1 MTKTKRIASTAAA
14 AVLALSMVTA
24 ASSFAAFATPANNVA
39 ITITNTD
46 GKHTYQAYQLF
57 SGDVSDGKLTNIQ
70 WGSGVSDSAALLEAL
85 KAYVPTGSSSSPF
98 ADCTDANSV
107 ANVLR
112 NFEDDSD
119 DVKAVAKIFG
129 KYLSNDCVEAT
140 VAADATSCELNVG
153 EEGYWLVKDK
163 DDSLNDTENTAY
175 TSYILKVLGSTSLAP
190 KSALPTV
197 EKKVEE
203 DEHIVNTNAVNTAI
217 YGAKYNDV
225 ADYSIGEAFSFALKG
240 TMPANIGSY
249 TSYKYAFHD
258 TLSKGF
264 TISPM
269 EVTVAIMN
277 PKTGEGETGYDTT
290 TLNEG
295 FKTSRITNDDGT
307 TSIDV
312 SFDDILGLEGITVNK
327 DTIVLVR
334 YTAWLDSDAVV
345 GLDGNENEVYL
356 TYSNNPNWDG
366 TPGSDDDDEGKT
378 PKDKVVVF
386 TYEFDGTKVDSVVDT
401 KKLKDAE
408 FKLYYTDEN
417 SKNHYVQLDADNKVT
432 GWTTNA
438 SDATV
443 IKSAEDGTFKII
455 GLDNGTYYLQE
466 TKAPDGYNLPSKPFT
481 LVITSTTVNNQA
493 WNDFDASKALT
504 ALSLSVDGAAAQAG
518 NTTTGVVAANI
529 TNTSG
534 SKLPSTGGIGTKIF
548 YVGGGAVVLASGVLL
563 VTKKRMKNNAE

>member
-175 TSYILKVLGSTSLAP
+175 TAYILKVLGSTELAP
-190 KSALPTV
+190 KSSLPTV
-197 EKKVEE
+197 EKKVAE
-203 DEHIVNTNAVNTAI
+203 DDHDVSTNAANTAL
-217 YGAKYNDV
+217 YGLAYNDV
-225 ADYSIGEAFSFALKG
+225 ADYSIGEEVPFALSG
-240 TMPANIGSY
+240 TMPENIGDY
-249 TSYKYAFHD
+249 TAYKYAFHD
-258 TLSKGF
+258 SLS
-264 TISPM
+264 
-269 EVTVAIMN
+269 A
-277 PKTGEGETGYDTT
+277 
-290 TLNEG
+290 G
-295 FKTSRITNDDGT
+295 FKTPK
-307 TSIDV
+307 DV
-312 SFDDILGLEGITVNK
+312 SVTIIDAAGKSYIPTDGYTIKTLADSATGGYTLDVEFSNILDLKIDGLTIDK
-327 DTIVLVR
+327 DTKVLVK
-334 YTAWLDSDAVV
+334 YKAVLDSDAVI
-345 GLDGNENEVYL
+345 GLSGNENEVYL

-366 TPGSDDDDEGKT
+366 TPDSDGDDEGKT

-386 TYEFDGTKVDSVVDT
+386 TYEFDGTKVDSVDNT

-408 FKLYYTDEN
+408 FKLYYTKDSTN
-417 SKNHYVQLDADNKVT
+417 YYVQLDADNKVT
-432 GWTTNA
+432 GWTTDVN
-438 SDATV
+438 SATV
-443 IKSAEDGTFKII
+443 IKSAEDGTFKVV
-455 GLDNGTYYLQE
+455 GLDDGTYYLQE
-466 TKAPDGYNLPSKPFT
+466 TKAPEGYNLPTKPFT
-481 LVITSTTVNNQA
+481 LKVTSTTVNNQA

-504 ALSLSVDGAAAQAG
+504 ALTLSVDGAAAQAG
-518 NTTTGVVAANI
+518 NTITGVVAANI